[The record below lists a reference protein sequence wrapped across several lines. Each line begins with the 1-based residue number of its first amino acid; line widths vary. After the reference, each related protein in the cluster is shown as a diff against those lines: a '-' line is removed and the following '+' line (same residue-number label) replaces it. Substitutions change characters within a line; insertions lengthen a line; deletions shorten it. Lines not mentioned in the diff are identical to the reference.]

1 MRTEIIS
8 ENNGKAKM
16 KQKEKNSLEPGME
29 LVITRWVG
37 LQGTALAAKSREAE
51 LLRRFPASMVL
62 EAQSFARF
70 LDTREDEAAAIQEGA
85 RAVYR
90 LGSQGVLSGLWNA
103 AEASGVGLQAEL
115 RRIPIR
121 QETVEICEYFQIN
134 PYYLLSGGS
143 LLLGAADG
151 YGLAARLSRRGIPA
165 ATIGQADSGNDRIL
179 YNQGIRRY
187 LDRPKTDEIYKCGDR
202 LTERRESDE

>member
-1 MRTEIIS
+1 M
-8 ENNGKAKM
+8 
-16 KQKEKNSLEPGME
+16 
-29 LVITRWVG
+29 
-37 LQGTALAAKSREAE
+37 
-51 LLRRFPASMVL
+51 RRFPASMVL

-143 LLLGAADG
+143 LLLGAQTAMA
-151 YGLAARLSRRGIPA
+151 LLRGFPEE
-165 ATIGQADSGNDRIL
+165 GFPR
-179 YNQGIRRY
+179 
-187 LDRPKTDEIYKCGDR
+187 
-202 LTERRESDE
+202 